1 MEGACDDVRGG
12 TWLQGLSGNTREQ
25 DFLLHVFPSCHNGF
39 ATFCPPSTSEVVTAV
54 ELQRN
59 FRKEGSTT
67 TEISDVKLF
76 KALEILG
83 D

>member
-1 MEGACDDVRGG
+1 MEGACEDVRGARG
-12 TWLQGLSGNTREQ
+12 CRGSRVILGSWIFCCTSFRPVTMVL
-25 DFLLHVFPSCHNGF
+25 P
-39 ATFCPPSTSEVVTAV
+39 TFCPPSISEVVTAV